1 MKLFRNLT
9 VTCSAILT
17 LSLPAL
23 AGITVNSPA
32 TDSTVSSPF
41 TLSASASVCSSTAVK
56 SMGWSF
62 DSSSDTT
69 VISGQTINKSI
80 SSSTGTHVLHVK
92 AWGSNGA
99 ACVKDVT
106 ITVKSSTTVSTTSSM
121 SVPSYADVVGSI
133 ESLGGWR
140 TTHDTA
146 GDGSS
151 TGSMSMVSS
160 PSKYGSS
167 RKFYTTFKNNGTQRY
182 SVSFSDNTSAKNIF
196 YDTWI
201 YLTSSASNIGNLEF
215 DINQTMDN
223 GQTVMMGFQCDGW
236 TGHWAYNVNT
246 GSAGS
251 PKPKWVSKSGTTCNP
266 RHWSTGK
273 WHHVQASMT
282 RDSSGY
288 VTYHYIWFDGA
299 QTYMGVKAFAA
310 MALGWGDVIN
320 TQFQVD
326 GYGSSGS
333 VTNYID
339 GLKISV
345 W

>member
-1 MKLFRNLT
+1 MKSFRNLT
-9 VTCSAILT
+9 VTLSAALT

-23 AGITVNSPA
+23 AGVTVNSPSSN
-32 TDSTVSSPF
+32 STVSSPF
-41 TLSASASVCSSTAVK
+41 TLSASSSTCSSTSVNT
-56 SMGWSF
+56 MGYSF

-69 VISGQTINKSI
+69 IITGQTINKSV

-92 AWGSNGA
+92 SWGSNGA
-99 ACVKDVT
+99 ACVTDVT
-106 ITVKSSTTVSTTSSM
+106 INVSTSVSTSSAT
-121 SVPSYADVVGSI
+121 SIPSYADSVSSI
-133 ESLGGWR
+133 ESLSGWR
-140 TTHDTA
+140 AQHDSGGT
-146 GDGSS
+146 GSS
-151 TGSMSMVSS
+151 SGSMSMVSS

-167 RKFYTTFKNNGTQRY
+167 RKFYTTFSNNGTERY
-182 SVSFSDNTSAKNIF
+182 SVAFNDNTSAKNIF

-201 YLTSSASNIGNLEF
+201 YLTSSASHIGNLEF

-223 GQTVMMGFQCDGW
+223 GQTAMMGFQCDGW

-251 PKPKWVSKSGTTCNP
+251 PRPKWVSKSGTTCNP
-266 RHWSTGK
+266 RNWSTGT
-273 WHHVQASMT
+273 WHHLQASMS

-288 VTYHYIWFDGA
+288 VTYHYIWLDGA
-299 QTYMGVKAFAA
+299 QVYIGVKAFCA
-310 MALGWGDVIN
+310 MSLGWGDVIN

-333 VTNYID
+333 VTAYLD
-339 GLKISV
+339 GLKVAV